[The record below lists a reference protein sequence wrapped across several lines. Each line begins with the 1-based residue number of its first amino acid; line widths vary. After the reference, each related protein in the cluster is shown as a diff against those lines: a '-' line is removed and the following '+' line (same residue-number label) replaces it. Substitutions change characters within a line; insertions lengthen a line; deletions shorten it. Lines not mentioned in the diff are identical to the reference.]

1 MAIFSFFIYQSF
13 VTETFILRTIIYIIA
28 KVRIDIFFNSP
39 HMEKLNFLVTET
51 RWCRYITK

>member
-28 KVRIDIFFNSP
+28 KVRIDIF
-39 HMEKLNFLVTET
+39 VTLHT
-51 RWCRYITK
+51 CKN